1 MDVEGYRR
9 ASREVWTA
17 MAPGWDRRSA
27 FFERVAQPVTE
38 GMLERLAPRAGD
50 TVLDLATGAG
60 AVGLAAAAV
69 VGEGGRVLL
78 TDFSEAMV
86 DTARRNTA
94 RLGLGNVECRVLDAE
109 RMDLE
114 DDAVDG
120 VLCRWGYM
128 LMADP
133 AAALAETR
141 RVLRPGGGLAFAVFS
156 GPEENPWAAL
166 PAAVL
171 RERGHMPPPEEGGPG
186 ILSLGDHDRLRALVT
201 GAGFAEPRITPVPL
215 VWSFADA
222 ADYWGYLTDVA
233 GAIAMVLDRL
243 DEPER
248 VRVRD
253 LIAERAAPFGD
264 DRGLALPGVSLV
276 VSAS

>member
-1 MDVEGYRR
+1 MDADAYRR
-9 ASREVWTA
+9 ASREAWSA

-27 FFERVAQPVTE
+27 FFERVARPVTE
-38 GMLERLAPRAGD
+38 LMLERLAPDDGD

-69 VGEGGRVLL
+69 VGDAGRVLL
-78 TDFSEAMV
+78 TDFSQAMV
-86 DTARRNTA
+86 DTARRSA
-94 RLGLGNVECRVLDAE
+94 DRMGLRNVECRLLDAE
-109 RMDLE
+109 RMALE

-141 RVLRPGGGLAFAVFS
+141 RVLRPGGRLAFAVFS
-156 GPEENPWAAL
+156 GAEENPWAGL

-171 RERGHMPPPEEGGPG
+171 RERGHMPPPGQGEPG
-186 ILSLGDHDRLRALVT
+186 ILALADPDRLRALVT

-215 VWSFADA
+215 VWTFADA
-222 ADYWGYLTDVA
+222 GDYWDYLTDVA
-233 GAIAMVLDRL
+233 GAIAMVVARL
-243 DEPER
+243 DEAER

-253 LIAERAAPFGD
+253 LIAERTRPFQD
-264 DRGLALPGVSLV
+264 ERGIALPGVSLV
-276 VSAS
+276 AAAS

>member
-1 MDVEGYRR
+1 M
-9 ASREVWTA
+9 
-17 MAPGWDRRSA
+17 
-27 FFERVAQPVTE
+27 
-38 GMLERLAPRAGD
+38 
-50 TVLDLATGAG
+50 
-60 AVGLAAAAV
+60 
-69 VGEGGRVLL
+69 LL

-86 DTARRNTA
+86 DTARRNAA
-94 RLGLGNVECRVLDAE
+94 RMGLGNVECQVLDAE
-109 RMDLE
+109 RMALG
-114 DDAVDG
+114 DDAADG

-141 RVLRPGGGLAFAVFS
+141 RVLRPGGRLAFAVFS

-186 ILSLGDHDRLRALVT
+186 ILALGDQDRLRALVT

-215 VWSFADA
+215 VWSYADA
-222 ADYWGYLTDVA
+222 DDYWDYLTDVA

-243 DEPER
+243 DGAER

-253 LIAERAAPFGD
+253 LIAERAAPYRD
-264 DRGLALPGVSLV
+264 DRGIALPGVSLV
-276 VSAS
+276 VSTS